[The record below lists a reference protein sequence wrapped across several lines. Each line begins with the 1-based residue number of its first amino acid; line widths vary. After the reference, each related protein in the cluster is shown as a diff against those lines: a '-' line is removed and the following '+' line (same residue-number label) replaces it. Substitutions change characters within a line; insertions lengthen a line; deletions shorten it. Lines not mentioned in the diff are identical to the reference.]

1 MTYNWLIKLLSL
13 CQYRILGYNI
23 IWKSTLIMMN
33 ISHRHCSR
41 GGGLSPPTFF
51 CKVRHNCSQN
61 FFDKSSSPFPLFNF
75 VSDTTVS
82 WKKYCLP
89 WKKFLLIYIYI
100 FLCCFYYSAICYDVW
115 RWMEQIWM
123 VTPVWNSALS
133 WSKGR
138 FAWKADD
145 WELVFLHHVFNI
157 LFHVLIMK
165 KLYFE
170 QEFLPLLST

>member
-1 MTYNWLIKLLSL
+1 MKKYINNWWI
-13 CQYRILGYNI
+13 YHIDIAAGE
-23 IWKSTLIMMN
+23 
-33 ISHRHCSR
+33 
-41 GGGLSPPTFF
+41 GGLVLPLFFAKLDITVARIFLISLAPP
-51 CKVRHNCSQN
+51 
-61 FFDKSSSPFPLFNF
+61 SPFSILFLTPLYHEKNI
-75 VSDTTVS
+75 VDHEKNS
-82 WKKYCLP
+82 YG
-89 WKKFLLIYIYI
+89 YI
-100 FLCCFYYSAICYDVW
+100 FIFFLCCCFYYSAICYDVW